1 MEEKDLRILPNRSAI
16 TKIQAAIIA
25 IVIIVAA
32 VSLVAYYVTLPSP
45 ITFVERDLR
54 IGFSW
59 PNHID
64 PAVGNDECST
74 TSLCNV
80 YDPLVYPNATG
91 GVIPWVASSWVA
103 SSNGL
108 RYDFTIRSGIKFH
121 SGNEL
126 TAEDVA
132 FSMRR
137 LLTIGQGVAYL
148 FSPYVTSSVAIGN
161 IAELTLNS
169 TFGPFLTSLVRLYI
183 VEKAQVMAHLVTPGA
198 YGDFGDYATGWL
210 TTHDAGSGA
219 YTVVDAD
226 VANWFKYDLVS
237 NYWNTVDPLA
247 PTNVT
252 QSWTAGSP
260 TTEVNE
266 MLAGELEV
274 TDSWLSSDNLDTLD
288 ASPNITKVSWP
299 QTSEYYFMLNTKDP
313 PLDDV
318 HVRKA
323 LAYATPYNDIMT
335 DIYSRYMLATSCVP
349 AGVGGYVDSQIYTTN
364 KTAALAELKLSKY
377 YPDIVNNPSKYPIYF
392 HWIADV
398 AEREKDALLF
408 ASAVHNA
415 TGLDIVLVK
424 TFWTLVVSE
433 MASQSTTAH
442 IYNILVDSDY
452 PEAGA
457 LLTARYMSAGA
468 GSWKQGEWLMN
479 STIDAMIQDALST
492 VDTTQRFQKYA
503 DIQKA
508 IMDICPSLFIY
519 DIRMTLAIQNYV
531 KIPNVEDPSHAQT
544 IMGYD
549 RVYRLFQIQPH

>member
-1 MEEKDLRILPNRSAI
+1 M
-16 TKIQAAIIA
+16 QAAIIA
-25 IVIIVAA
+25 IVIIIAA
-32 VSLVAYYVTLPSP
+32 IAAAAYYMTLPGPTSA
-45 ITFVERDLR
+45 FVERDLR
-54 IGFSW
+54 IGFAW

-74 TSLCNV
+74 TSLCNL
-80 YDPLVYPNATG
+80 YDPLVYPNASG
-91 GVIPWVASSWVA
+91 GVVAWVASSWVA
-103 SSNGL
+103 SSDGL
-108 RYDFTIRSGIKFH
+108 QYNFTIRTGIKFH

-148 FSPYVTSSVAIGN
+148 FTPYVTNSTAIGN
-161 IAELTLNS
+161 IAQFTLNT

-183 VEKAQVMAHLVTPGA
+183 VEKAQVMANIKTPGA
-198 YGDFGDYATGWL
+198 YGTFGDYATDWL

-219 YTVVDAD
+219 YKVVDVD

-252 QSWTAGSP
+252 QSWTTGSS
-260 TTEVNE
+260 TTEVTE
-266 MLAGELEV
+266 MLSQQLEV
-274 TDSWLSSDNLDTLD
+274 TDSWLSSDKLDQLG

-318 HVRKA
+318 HVRRA
-323 LAYATPYNDIMT
+323 LAYACPYNDIMT
-335 DIYSRYMLATSCVP
+335 QIYSRYALATSCVP
-349 AGVGGYVDSQIYTTN
+349 AGVGGYLNTQIYTAN
-364 KTAALAELKLSKY
+364 KTAALAELQQSKY
-377 YPDIVNNPSKYPIYF
+377 YPDIVNNPAKYTIYF

-398 AEREKDALLF
+398 PEREQDALLF
-408 ASAVHNA
+408 ASSVNNL
-415 TGLDIVLVK
+415 TGLNVQLVK
-424 TFWTLVVSE
+424 TPWTLVVQE
-433 MASQSTTAH
+433 MASQNTTAH

-457 LLTARYMSAGA
+457 LLTSRYMSAGA
-468 GSWKQGEWLMN
+468 GSWKQGEWLQN

-503 DIQKA
+503 TIQRA
-508 IMDICPSLFIY
+508 LMDICPSLFIY

-531 KIPNVEDPSHAQT
+531 TIPNVATPSQAQT

-549 RVYRLFQIQPH
+549 RIYRLFQIHPH

>member
-32 VSLVAYYVTLPSP
+32 IALVSYYVTLPT
-45 ITFVERDLR
+45 TFVERDLR

-80 YDPLVYPNATG
+80 YDPLVYPNASG
-91 GVIPWVASSWVA
+91 GVIPWVASSWVV
-103 SSNGL
+103 SSDGL
-108 RYDFTIRSGIKFH
+108 QYNFTIRSGIKFH

-148 FSPYVTSSVAIGN
+148 FSPYVNSSVAIGN

-266 MLAGELEV
+266 MLSGELEV

-299 QTSEYYFMLNTKDP
+299 QASEYYFMLNTKDP

-323 LAYATPYNDIMT
+323 LAYACPYNDIMT

-349 AGVGGYVDSQIYTTN
+349 FGVGGYVNSQIYTTN

-377 YPDIVNNPSKYPIYF
+377 YPEIVDNPSKYPIYF

-408 ASAVHNA
+408 ASAVNNA

-424 TFWTLVVSE
+424 TFWTSVVSE
-433 MASQSTTAH
+433 MANQGTTAH

-508 IMDICPSLFIY
+508 LMNICPSLFIY

>member
-1 MEEKDLRILPNRSAI
+1 MKLFFNRSAI

-32 VSLVAYYVTLPSP
+32 IAAVAYYVTLPASTP
-45 ITFVERDLR
+45 AFAERDLR
-54 IGFSW
+54 IGFAY

-74 TSLCNV
+74 TSLCNL
-80 YDPLVYPNATG
+80 YDPLVYPDPSG
-91 GVIPWVASSWVA
+91 GVLPWVASSWVI
-103 SSNGL
+103 SSDGL
-108 RYDFTIRSGIKFH
+108 QYNFTIRTDIKFH
-121 SGNEL
+121 SGNTL

-148 FSPYVTSSVAIGN
+148 FTPYVTNAVASGN
-161 IAELTLNS
+161 VAAFTLNT

-183 VEKAQVMAHLVTPGA
+183 VEKAQVMAHLVMPGA
-198 YGDFGDYATGWL
+198 YGVDFGDYATAWL

-219 YTVVDAD
+219 YTVVDAS
-226 VANWFKYDLVS
+226 VSQWFKYNLVS

-252 QSWTAGSP
+252 ALWTTGSSS
-260 TTEVNE
+260 TEVNE
-266 MLAGELEV
+266 MESQELEV
-274 TDSWLSSDNLDTLD
+274 TDSWLSAENLATLGQ
-288 ASPNITKVSWP
+288 ATNITDVSWP

-318 HVRKA
+318 HVRRA
-323 LAYATPYNDIMT
+323 LAFACPYSDIMSQ
-335 DIYSRYMLATSCVP
+335 IYARYNLATSCVP
-349 AGVGGYVDSQIYTTN
+349 YGVGGYANTQLYSN
-364 KTAALAELKLSKY
+364 NATAAQAELKLSKY

-398 AEREKDALLF
+398 PEREKDALLF
-408 ASAVHNA
+408 ASAVNNA
-415 TGLDIVLVK
+415 TGLNVQLVK
-424 TFWTLVVSE
+424 TFWTLVVQE
-433 MASQSTTAH
+433 MANENTTAH

-457 LLTARYMSAGA
+457 LLTSRYMSAGT
-468 GSWKQGEWLMN
+468 GSWKQGEWLQN
-479 STIDAMIQDALST
+479 STIDTMIQDALST
-492 VDTTQRFQKYA
+492 VNTTERFIKYEN
-503 DIQKA
+503 IQKQ
-508 IMDICPSLFIY
+508 IMDICPSIFIY
-519 DIRMTLAIQNYV
+519 DIRITVAIQNYV
-531 KIPNVEDPSHAQT
+531 KIPNVVNPSQAQT

-549 RVYRLFQIQPH
+549 RVYRLWKIESH